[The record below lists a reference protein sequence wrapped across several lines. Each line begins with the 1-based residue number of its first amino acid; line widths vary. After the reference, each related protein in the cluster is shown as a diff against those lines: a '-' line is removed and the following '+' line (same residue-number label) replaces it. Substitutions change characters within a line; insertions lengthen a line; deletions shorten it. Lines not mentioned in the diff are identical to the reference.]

1 MTILNP
7 EINKY
12 IENIIPRRK
21 EPYLEMEAY
30 AKEHGFPII
39 GPLAGTLLRQLALS
53 INAKHVFELGSGYG
67 YSALWMAEVLPCM
80 Q

>member
-12 IENIIPRRK
+12 IENIIPHRK
-21 EPYLEMEAY
+21 EPFIEMEAY

-39 GPLAGTLLRQLALS
+39 EIGRA
-53 INAKHVFELGSGYG
+53 HV
-67 YSALWMAEVLPCM
+67 
-80 Q
+80 